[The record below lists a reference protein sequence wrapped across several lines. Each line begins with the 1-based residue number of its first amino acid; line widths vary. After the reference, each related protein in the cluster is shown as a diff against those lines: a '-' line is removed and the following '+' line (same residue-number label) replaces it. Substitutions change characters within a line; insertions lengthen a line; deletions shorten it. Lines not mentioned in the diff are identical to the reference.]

1 MGMVGQADLGKRRV
15 MIVDDHP
22 IIREGLAQF
31 LAREPD
37 IEICGGTDNAADA
50 LRQIEDLRPHL
61 VVVDI
66 TLKDSH
72 GLGLIADVHSRY
84 KGVRTLVWSMFDE
97 KAFAERALRA
107 GAMGYVNKREPIE
120 KVVEAVRMVLRG
132 EISLSPQMTVALI
145 RRIGAGEPLEEDPV
159 RTLTNR
165 QMQVFTMI
173 GNGMTTKQIAR
184 KLNLSPKTVEAHREN
199 IKEKLNLA
207 NAAEL
212 SCRAIR
218 WVMENG

>member
-1 MGMVGQADLGKRRV
+1 MGKVGQAGFGKRRV

-31 LAREPD
+31 LARDPD

-50 LRQIEDLRPHL
+50 LRQIEDLCPHL

-72 GLGLIADVHSRY
+72 GLGLIADIHSRY
-84 KGVRTLVWSMFDE
+84 KDVRTLVWSMFDE

-107 GAMGYVNKREPIE
+107 GAMGYVNKKEPIE
-120 KVVEAVRMVLRG
+120 SVVEAVRVVLRG
-132 EISLSPQMTVALI
+132 EICLSPQMTASLL
-145 RRIGAGEPLEEDPV
+145 RRIGKGEPLEEDPV
-159 RTLTNR
+159 RTMTNR

-212 SCRAIR
+212 SCRAVQ